1 MSDGQMIDRQ
11 LIQSDIALSAEEI
24 RQIDAELAHMP
35 QKSGAAIDALKIV
48 QSQRGW
54 VSDEALVAIARY
66 LEMSTEALEGVATFY
81 NLIYR
86 RPVGENVILFC
97 DSVSCWIR
105 GCDGVKQKISEKLG
119 VDYGETSADN
129 QYTLIPVPCLGACD
143 KAPVM
148 MVGDELYTNLD
159 EQNLEQ
165 IFNAAKAVERAE
177 KEEDT
182 AVNISAGEGVDTETD
197 KEGGG

>member
-1 MSDGQMIDRQ
+1 MIEQ
-11 LIQSDIALSAEEI
+11 SIIQTDATLTSAEVRE
-24 RQIDAELAHMP
+24 IDAELAHMP

-48 QSQRGW
+48 QSYRGW

-66 LEMSTEALEGVATFY
+66 LDMSPEALEGVATFY

-86 RPVGENVILFC
+86 QPVGDKVVLFC

-119 VDYGETSADN
+119 VDYGETTTDN

-148 MVGDELYTNLD
+148 MVGDDLYTNLD
-159 EQNLEQ
+159 DEKINH
-165 IFNAAKAVERAE
+165 IFDSNVDRG
-177 KEEDT
+177 
-182 AVNISAGEGVDTETD
+182 GES
-197 KEGGG
+197 